1 MKNHF
6 WLVCSI
12 VWAGLIVYLRFLN
25 PIIDD
30 LKPWFEYQDKLGHV
44 IFYALLSMLL
54 IKTFSKEVSLQNP
67 INIWTLT
74 SHVFSLFIE
83 MGQHFFTNG
92 PFWGFNVF
100 TGQWI
105 WDTLNGS
112 IDNKPSKVLSLQINC
127 LKNGHKIS

>member
-1 MKNHF
+1 MKNYF

-30 LKPWFEYQDKLGHV
+30 PEPWFEYQDKLGHV

-54 IKTFSKEVSLQNP
+54 VKTFSKEVSLQNP

-83 MGQHFFTNG
+83 MGQHFFTNDR
-92 PFWGFNVF
+92 NCDLMDVVA
-100 TGQWI
+100 
-105 WDTLNGS
+105 NGS
-112 IDNKPSKVLSLQINC
+112 GILSMVVLIR
-127 LKNGHKIS
+127 IFPR